1 MTEVKLTKKQVQQI
15 LYYETG
21 FEQLHPNLEIL
32 AWMEQQGWRY
42 HNDWKCVRVENTWQ
56 ERNHYKLV
64 FADDEM
70 ASVFLL
76 KWL

>member
-1 MTEVKLTKKQVQQI
+1 MTEVKLTKKQTQQI

-21 FEQLHPNLEIL
+21 FEQLHPNPEITD
-32 AWMEQQGWRY
+32 WMTEQGWPYR
-42 HNDWKCVRVENTWQ
+42 HNWDCVRVGNTWE
-56 ERNHYKLV
+56 ERNYYKLV
-64 FADDEM
+64 FANDEM

>member
-1 MTEVKLTKKQVQQI
+1 MTEVKLTKSQIQQL

-21 FEQLHPNLEIL
+21 FEQLHPDPAIID
-32 AWMEQQGWRY
+32 WMEQQGWRY
-42 HNDWKCVRVENTWQ
+42 HNDWNCVRVDNTWE
-56 ERNHYKLV
+56 ERNYYKLV